1 MFISYLTVGKS
12 SFLKMRSTPVVEKAT
27 TKRLR
32 ASAPRSTATKRKVL
46 MDDPMVLPGE
56 YVFLSYTLSFYFIA
70 PRALRVQD
78 T

>member
-1 MFISYLTVGKS
+1 MGKS
-12 SFLKMRSTPVVEKAT
+12 SFLRMRSTPVVEKAT

-56 YVFLSYTLSFYFIA
+56 YVFPSLYLKLLFHCS
-70 PRALRVQD
+70 
-78 T
+78 